1 MISNKCIDE
10 INDFMHKED
19 QLLIINRKSEN
30 DSDVFFEKLVQ
41 FQFSTMGK
49 VRKKFAKQGVQNILK
64 NKIPEILRNDQF
76 YEKWIADMIKVIE
89 VFCSFLKED
98 SVCFWLGSERGC
110 KRYHVDLVPFR
121 MLVTYAG
128 KGTELLPDETANRNA
143 FINGEPNK
151 KIVKSKSL
159 IKFINKWDIA
169 IFRGGKNGILH
180 RTPNSA
186 SNGQSILMRL
196 DHPSFWEKVKDYQK
210 KIEEN
215 LDR

>member
-1 MISNKCIDE
+1 
-10 INDFMHKED
+10 
-19 QLLIINRKSEN
+19 
-30 DSDVFFEKLVQ
+30 
-41 FQFSTMGK
+41 MGK

-151 KIVKSKSL
+151 KIVKS
-159 IKFINKWDIA
+159 
-169 IFRGGKNGILH
+169 
-180 RTPNSA
+180 
-186 SNGQSILMRL
+186 
-196 DHPSFWEKVKDYQK
+196 
-210 KIEEN
+210 
-215 LDR
+215 

>member
-1 MISNKCIDE
+1 MISNKSIDA
-10 INDFMHKED
+10 INDFMHQKD
-19 QLLIINRKSEN
+19 QLLIINRNSEN
-30 DSDVFFEKLVQ
+30 NSNVFFEKLMQ
-41 FQFSTMGK
+41 FPFANMGK
-49 VRKKFAKQGVQNILK
+49 VRKKFAKQDIQNILK
-64 NKIPEILRNDQF
+64 NKIPENLYNEQF
-76 YEKWIADMIKVIE
+76 YEKWITDMIKVIE
-89 VFCSFLKED
+89 IFCYLLKED

-121 MLVTYAG
+121 ILVTYAG
-128 KGTELLPDETANRNA
+128 KGTELLPDEAANRSA

-151 KIVKSKSL
+151 KIVKNKSL

-180 RTPNSA
+180 RTPDSA

-196 DHPSFWEKVKDYQK
+196 DHPSFWEKIKGYQK

-215 LDR
+215 